1 MVCSRAAYPSVAAQ
15 RRLARQSAASPATI
29 ASGKPLGPAHAG
41 RVSAYALNGM
51 NMPQTEFGPTS
62 NPFDLS
68 PYNLDGIAASVKP
81 VPLANTPTLTT
92 TTTTV
97 KAPTAA
103 AVAAQKRK
111 KRAAPKRRVVYY
123 M

>member
-1 MVCSRAAYPSVAAQ
+1 MVCPRAAYPSVAAQ
-15 RRLARQSAASPATI
+15 RRLARQYSPATI
-29 ASGKPLGPAHAG
+29 ASGKPIGPAYAG
-41 RVSAYALNGM
+41 RVSAYALDGTNL
-51 NMPQTEFGPTS
+51 PQNQFGPTS

-111 KRAAPKRRVVYY
+111 KKAAATKRRVVYY

>member
-1 MVCSRAAYPSVAAQ
+1 MVCPRAAYPSVAAQ
-15 RRLARQSAASPATI
+15 RRLARQYSPATI

-41 RVSAYALNGM
+41 RISAYALNGM

-68 PYNLDGIAASVKP
+68 PYNLDGIATSVKP
-81 VPLANTPTLTT
+81 APLANTPTLGA
-92 TTTTV
+92 TTV

-103 AVAAQKRK
+103 VVAAQKRK
-111 KRAAPKRRVVYY
+111 KKAAPKRRVVYY

>member
-1 MVCSRAAYPSVAAQ
+1 MVCPRAAYPSVAAQ

-29 ASGKPLGPAHAG
+29 GSGRPLGPAHAG
-41 RVSAYALNGM
+41 NVSAFALNGRTS
-51 NMPQTEFGPTS
+51 PVTEFGPSS

-68 PYNLDGIAASVKP
+68 PYNLDGIATSVKP
-81 VPLANTPTLTT
+81 APLANTPTLTT
-92 TTTTV
+92 V

-103 AVAAQKRK
+103 VVAAQKRK
-111 KRAAPKRRVVYY
+111 KKAAPKRRVVYY